1 MELQGTGVGRG
12 VVVGRVLRMP
22 PPLAV
27 PTPAAH
33 DGDADAELRSV
44 LAALAAVADD
54 LAERARNADPAA
66 SAVLQ
71 ATAMMVA
78 DPMIADDVATRV
90 RSGSAGEWAVFEA
103 FGVFERSIA
112 ALGGDLAERAADVR
126 DVAQRVIARLRGVPA
141 PGVPTS
147 DAPFVL
153 VAHDLAPA
161 DTAALDLDLVLGFVT
176 RDGGP
181 TSHTAILARARAIP
195 AVVGAAD
202 ALDLV
207 DGMVVMVDAASGRV
221 TVDPGAAAIA
231 AVPRSRPRTGGAASA
246 PTGPGTLADGTR
258 VALLAN
264 VGSVDDAVAAVDCAA
279 EGVGLLRTEFL
290 FMGEAVAPSVER
302 QVARYVEVFEHF
314 PGRPVVVRV
323 FDAGVDKPLAF
334 LPGGLEQNPA
344 LGVRGLRA
352 LRANGSVL
360 DDQLAALARAQELVH
375 AQVWVMAPMVAD
387 AGEASWFV
395 ERGRAAGL
403 RTLGVT
409 AEVPALA
416 MMAREVAAVTDFV
429 SVGTN
434 DLAQYLLAA
443 DRSQGALAAYQDPWH
458 PAVLRTIALF
468 ADAAAAAGKPLGV
481 CGEAASDPAL
491 AVVLA
496 GLGVTSLSM
505 TPAALAQVRAE
516 LSSVTL
522 SQARARAT
530 AALGAS
536 SPQEARALAR

>member
-1 MELQGTGVGRG
+1 MELLGTGVGRG

-22 PPLAV
+22 PPLAA

-54 LAERARNADPAA
+54 LTERARNADPVAG
-66 SAVLQ
+66 AVLQ

-126 DVAQRVIARLRGVPA
+126 DVAQRVIARLRGVAA

-161 DTAALDLDLVLGFVT
+161 DTAVLDLDLVLGFVT

-181 TSHTAILARARAIP
+181 TSHTAILARSRAIP
-195 AVVGAAD
+195 AVVGVAD

-231 AVPRSRPRTGGAASA
+231 AVPRSRPRRGGAASA
-246 PTGPGTLADGTR
+246 RTGPGALADGTR

-264 VGSVDDAVAAVDCAA
+264 VGSVDDAVAAVACGA
-279 EGVGLLRTEFL
+279 EGIGLLRTEFL

-314 PGRPVVVRV
+314 PARPVVVRV

-334 LPGGLEQNPA
+334 LPGGGEQNPA

-360 DDQLAALARAQELVH
+360 DDQLAALARAQELVD

-387 AGEASWFV
+387 AGEATWFV
-395 ERGRAAGL
+395 ERARAAGL

-409 AEVPALA
+409 AEVPSLA
-416 MMAREVAAVTDFV
+416 MMAREVAALTDFV

-434 DLAQYLLAA
+434 DLTQYLLAA

-468 ADAAAAAGKPLGV
+468 ADAAVAAGKPVGV

-496 GLGVTSLSM
+496 GLGITSLSM
-505 TPAALAQVRAE
+505 APAAIGDVRAE

-522 SQARARAT
+522 TQARARAA

-536 SPQEARALAR
+536 TAGEARALAG